1 MDQHQLLFNLRKIR
15 ELRGYGQ
22 EFMANQLEIS
32 TKTYSRIESGETKL
46 PVMRLDKISEILGV
60 SISEILEFDS
70 NNAFL
75 KRNEDWLVG
84 KLNFITHVTSSGR
97 PKGACIEKWL
107 ERISSS
113 CLSGEWDTFLYARL
127 RLTNLLH
134 PLPRIFKG
142 QNPGWEILLFF
153 CLRGSMPNSME
164 IRIARSV
171 A

>member
-75 KRNEDWLVG
+75 KRNED
-84 KLNFITHVTSSGR
+84 
-97 PKGACIEKWL
+97 
-107 ERISSS
+107 
-113 CLSGEWDTFLYARL
+113 
-127 RLTNLLH
+127 
-134 PLPRIFKG
+134 
-142 QNPGWEILLFF
+142 
-153 CLRGSMPNSME
+153 
-164 IRIARSV
+164 
-171 A
+171 